1 MAQGTLAEM
10 MLPQPTAKRT
20 LTFKQRQ
27 LEVTAIVSSFVRK
40 RLTADTI
47 QIMLKI
53 VPQGMSGSPHR

>member
-1 MAQGTLAEM
+1 M